1 MSKGGK
7 YNAILSKYAIN
18 EASTKEK
25 YTSKAA
31 KKVHEKKESK
41 AKKLSELKKGY

>member
-1 MSKGGK
+1 MMSKGGK
-7 YNAILSKYAIN
+7 YNAILSKYAMN

-31 KKVHEKKESK
+31 KKVHKKKRIKS
-41 AKKLSELKKGY
+41 